1 MNIDITQVVLAVIA
15 VISSIITTFLIPL
28 LKAKL
33 DVEKSNLTENQANML
48 RLAITTAVTAAE
60 QLFNSDEGKAK
71 KSYVLNL
78 LAEQGYDVNSDAVD
92 AAIEAEVKNLKLVI
106 EDVKHT

>member
-1 MNIDITQVVLAVIA
+1 MNIDLTQIILAIIA
-15 VISSIITTFLIPL
+15 VISSIITTFLVPY

-60 QLFNSDEGKAK
+60 QLYKSEEGQQKKA
-71 KSYVLNL
+71 YVLNL
-78 LAEQGYDVNSDAVD
+78 LKQQGYDVDSAVLD
-92 AAIEAEVKNLKLVI
+92 AAVEAEVKNLKMALAYT
-106 EDVKHT
+106 EN

>member
-1 MNIDITQVVLAVIA
+1 MNIDLTQIILAIIA
-15 VISSIITTFLIPL
+15 LLGTIITTYIIPL

-60 QLFNSDEGKAK
+60 QLYNSNEGQQKKA
-71 KSYVLNL
+71 YVLNL
-78 LAEQGYDVNSDAVD
+78 LKMQGYEVD
-92 AAIEAEVKNLKLVI
+92 GAAIDAQIEAIVKEVHEEFKK
-106 EDVKHT
+106 